1 MPRRTKGKGD
11 TGDKNKGKGDT
22 GDKNKGKSPKKP
34 NPKVKTPKKPSASEK
49 DTAKNI
55 RKRRIAEL
63 KARFE
68 EEMELEHESIDGEDA
83 EELEDGDEE
92 EAGVDEIAG
101 GEGPAV
107 VENESLQAGR
117 IVNVEFPT
125 PKYQM

>member
-1 MPRRTKGKGD
+1 M
-11 TGDKNKGKGDT
+11 
-22 GDKNKGKSPKKP
+22 
-34 NPKVKTPKKPSASEK
+34 KTPKKPSASEK

-83 EELEDGDEE
+83 EKLEDGDEE